1 MTVLQVTDLN
11 FSHGDN
17 HVLRG
22 IDFEVQNNE
31 LIAVLGV
38 NGAGKSTLLKCVNKI
53 LKLDSGSISIT
64 SRDITDLQLLELSK
78 LVSYVPQFVYS
89 SFPMNVFDVVLL
101 GRRPHINWRISE
113 DDLERVSETLRYLQ
127 LEDFAFRRFDK
138 LSGGE
143 RQRVIIAKA
152 ISQDPVL
159 FLLDEPTS
167 DLDLKNQ
174 IDVMKK
180 LKLLASADNSNSPKS
195 ALIAIH
201 DINMAA
207 RFADKIILLH
217 EGKIRQFG
225 TPKEVLTEENIAEVF
240 GVTCDIVHG
249 KGENPMRIII
259 KDEILTGED
268 DNE

>member
-1 MTVLQVTDLN
+1 MKVLQVTDLN

-53 LKLDSGSISIT
+53 LKLDSGSISIA
-64 SRDITDLQLLELSK
+64 SRDISDLELLELSK

-180 LKLLASADNSNSPKS
+180 LKLLASADSGNSKS

-240 GVTCDIVHG
+240 GVTCDIVHA

>member
-1 MTVLQVTDLN
+1 
-11 FSHGDN
+11 
-17 HVLRG
+17 
-22 IDFEVQNNE
+22 
-31 LIAVLGV
+31 
-38 NGAGKSTLLKCVNKI
+38 
-53 LKLDSGSISIT
+53 
-64 SRDITDLQLLELSK
+64 
-78 LVSYVPQFVYS
+78 
-89 SFPMNVFDVVLL
+89 MNVFDVVML

-152 ISQDPVL
+152 ISQDPIL

-180 LKLLASADNSNSPKS
+180 LKLLASADSGNSKS

-207 RFADKIILLH
+207 RFADSL
-217 EGKIRQFG
+217 
-225 TPKEVLTEENIAEVF
+225 
-240 GVTCDIVHG
+240 
-249 KGENPMRIII
+249 
-259 KDEILTGED
+259 
-268 DNE
+268 